1 MRGLGNFEGKQKA
14 WDGKQGVGSTIT
26 NHDAYNLAGIV
37 NSSGQPLRRVTTD
50 VSINQ
55 IQNKTS
61 SGKNFPN
68 FKKTFQIML
77 PILGFLLRILGHWFC
92 GCSLNRYSLHRNLK
106 HLFKRKRL
114 TGWFPR
120 QGQLCWS
127 SLMLTFLII
136 FTYEIEE
143 RKNPYHFI
151 KNQQKY
157 DLFTKESLSLIGD
170 IRSDY
175 LQEQLSVWALSDLKF
190 KNDKSFISL
199 LMLLSGDIQLHPGPS
214 KICQTCNKSVRK
226 GLPCI
231 QCGFWVHKR
240 CDKIPDA
247 EFATFSTLLGNESG
261 YTCLSCKN
269 NIKINLWQ
277 ELPFADDPL
286 PEICEK
292 QTVPTEV
299 NETAKGPTEDFM
311 WNPFRKRGLHFLHL
325 NINSLLPK
333 IDELRLIAKNSNAAV
348 IGITESKLDKTVL
361 DSEVNI
367 DAYEQKRSDRNRL
380 GGGVACYIRK
390 DLSFNL
396 RENFSPDLENVFLDL
411 FLPKSKPI
419 LVGILYRPPN
429 SNGFLKKLDVAISKT
444 ENFDNQEVFIL
455 GDLNIDLMSSRGSK
469 SNGVKRYNEV
479 CSLHG
484 LKQLIQEATRT
495 TEKSETLLD
504 HIISNST
511 QKISQHGV
519 LNLGLS
525 DHQLIY
531 CTRKCTRAKN
541 HDQKYIKIRSMK
553 NYSRELFLK
562 KLKLLD
568 FPKYSEFIDINAA
581 YSHFLQLII
590 SVIDK
595 LAPLKEIRV
604 RNNTQEWMDEEVL
617 EGIRIRDKL
626 LSKFK
631 KTKTHTDHVNF
642 KKARNRVLSLIKKKK
657 KNCVIGKLNENIG
670 KPKELWRSLKS
681 LGLPSKQ
688 DKPSKICL
696 KTDGEHCFDDK
707 INSNVF
713 KEFFSNLAKELVK
726 KLPNPPRRFGIESVK
741 EYYKKLNLGNEK
753 FKLHHTNRDNVL
765 KLLEGINPSKAA
777 GPDNLAGKFLKD
789 GASILVT
796 PMIELCNLSISLD
809 RFPDDCKQAKLKPLF
824 KKGSKDEPKN
834 YRPISHLPQI
844 SKVIEKI
851 VHEQILA
858 RIPR

>member
-1 MRGLGNFEGKQKA
+1 
-14 WDGKQGVGSTIT
+14 
-26 NHDAYNLAGIV
+26 
-37 NSSGQPLRRVTTD
+37 
-50 VSINQ
+50 
-55 IQNKTS
+55 
-61 SGKNFPN
+61 
-68 FKKTFQIML
+68 
-77 PILGFLLRILGHWFC
+77 
-92 GCSLNRYSLHRNLK
+92 
-106 HLFKRKRL
+106 
-114 TGWFPR
+114 
-120 QGQLCWS
+120 
-127 SLMLTFLII
+127 
-136 FTYEIEE
+136 
-143 RKNPYHFI
+143 
-151 KNQQKY
+151 
-157 DLFTKESLSLIGD
+157 
-170 IRSDY
+170 
-175 LQEQLSVWALSDLKF
+175 
-190 KNDKSFISL
+190 
-199 LMLLSGDIQLHPGPS
+199 
-214 KICQTCNKSVRK
+214 
-226 GLPCI
+226 
-231 QCGFWVHKR
+231 
-240 CDKIPDA
+240 
-247 EFATFSTLLGNESG
+247 
-261 YTCLSCKN
+261 
-269 NIKINLWQ
+269 
-277 ELPFADDPL
+277 
-286 PEICEK
+286 
-292 QTVPTEV
+292 
-299 NETAKGPTEDFM
+299 
-311 WNPFRKRGLHFLHL
+311 
-325 NINSLLPK
+325 
-333 IDELRLIAKNSNAAV
+333 
-348 IGITESKLDKTVL
+348 
-361 DSEVNI
+361 
-367 DAYEQKRSDRNRL
+367 
-380 GGGVACYIRK
+380 
-390 DLSFNL
+390 
-396 RENFSPDLENVFLDL
+396 
-411 FLPKSKPI
+411 
-419 LVGILYRPPN
+419 
-429 SNGFLKKLDVAISKT
+429 
-444 ENFDNQEVFIL
+444 
-455 GDLNIDLMSSRGSK
+455 MSSRGSK
-469 SNGVKRYNEV
+469 SNRVKRYNEF

-484 LKQLIQEATRT
+484 LKQLIQEARRT

-541 HDQKYIKIRSMK
+541 HDHKYIKIRSMK

-562 KLKLLD
+562 KLKLLE

-581 YSHFLQLII
+581 YSHFLQLIT

-642 KKARNRVLSLIKKKK
+642 RKARNRVLSLIRKKK

-670 KPKELWRSLKS
+670 KPKALWKSLKS

-696 KTDGEHCFDDK
+696 KTDGEHRFDDK

-726 KLPNPPRRFGIESVK
+726 KLPNPPRRFGIENVK

-789 GASILVT
+789 GASILAT
-796 PMIELCNLSISLD
+796 PMTELCNLSISLD

-834 YRPISHLPQI
+834 YRPISLLPQI

-851 VHEQILA
+851 VHEQILEYLDKNKILY
-858 RIPR
+858 RYQSGFRPYHSTDTCLSYLSDKIVQGFENSMFTGMRFTKSI